1 MPSEA
6 PQFGNG
12 SATAAQKAGVPKLPI
27 VDAVRLKEQDLL
39 SQVGLITI
47 LLLLLAVSVT
57 LGKSRNISE
66 PLFPYLLKMGIT
78 LPTKVRTCEKGI
90 K

>member
-1 MPSEA
+1 MLTV
-6 PQFGNG
+6 N
-12 SATAAQKAGVPKLPI
+12 V
-27 VDAVRLKEQDLL
+27 VRLKEQDL

-47 LLLLLAVSVT
+47 LPLLFAVCVT
-57 LGKSRNISE
+57 LGKSPSISE

-78 LPTKVRTCEKGI
+78 LPTKVRTCEKEI